1 MSRRE
6 LGGVEFA
13 TGGAFARHT
22 GDVTRRGVAIQP
34 ALVAGAL
41 ALLMG
46 VSFAL
51 RTGALETGYWIDE
64 GIAVGIASHDFLDI
78 PRILGQDGN
87 PPLYYLLLHGWMQ
100 LFGTGEATTRA
111 LSLSFA
117 LIAVPVSY
125 WAGSAVFDRRAGA
138 LAAVGAA
145 GSPFLTYYAQ
155 ETRMYS
161 LVALFSILASASF
174 ALAFVRGERR
184 HVWLL
189 GLWLSLLLYTH
200 TWGLFLAA
208 AMGIA
213 WLVLWRRG
221 DVPGR
226 DGAWLAGGLALAYAP
241 WLPSIVFQAAHTAAP
256 WAERPSP
263 LELLGFP
270 GGLFGFVALPL
281 LIVAVFF
288 AVRRRQTVDRAV
300 LVLAAI
306 AVITVVMAWL
316 CSQVEP
322 AWATRYLAVVLGP
335 VLLALAAVV
344 SRGALWTAVA
354 LVGVAIVWLMS
365 GPPPFKSNVRTVST
379 GVAPQV
385 RPGDLVIATQ
395 PEQVPALYRYL
406 PEGVIYRTP
415 LGLVL
420 DPRQTDW
427 RDGLRRL
434 RAGQA
439 ERELLP
445 AVAGL
450 DRGRRVLIVTP
461 EPGANPSQAPWSR
474 SVRVRTREWRAA
486 LAASPRLRRVG
497 GVSTIPLRKN
507 TVTAELYE
515 VR

>member
-1 MSRRE
+1 MI
-6 LGGVEFA
+6 
-13 TGGAFARHT
+13 
-22 GDVTRRGVAIQP
+22 RRGVATQP
-34 ALVAGAL
+34 PLIAGAL

-46 VSFAL
+46 ASLAL
-51 RTGALETGYWIDE
+51 RTGAIDTGYWIDE

-100 LFGTGEATTRA
+100 VFGTGEAATRA

-117 LIAVPVSY
+117 LLAVPASF

-138 LAAVGAA
+138 LAAAGAA

-161 LVALFSILASASF
+161 LVVLLSILASASF

-189 GLWLSLLLYTH
+189 GLWLGLLLYTH

-221 DVPGR
+221 EVAGG
-226 DGAWLAGGLALAYAP
+226 DGARLVGALAVVYAP
-241 WLPSIVFQAAHTAAP
+241 WLPSVAFQAAHTAAP

-263 LELLGFP
+263 LLLLGFP
-270 GGLFGFVALPL
+270 GGLFGYLALPL
-281 LIVAVFF
+281 LVVAVFF
-288 AVRRRQTVDRAV
+288 ALRRRPPVDRAV
-300 LVLAAI
+300 RVLAAI
-306 AVITVVMAWL
+306 AILTVSIAWL
-316 CSQVEP
+316 CSQIEP

-335 VLLALAAVV
+335 VLLALASVV
-344 SRGALWTAVA
+344 SRGAGWTALA
-354 LVGVAIVWLMS
+354 LAGVAVIWLLS
-365 GPPPFKSNVRTVST
+365 GPPQFKSNVRTVST
-379 GVAPQV
+379 GVAPSI

-406 PEGVIYRTP
+406 PEGVVYRTP

-427 RDGLRRL
+427 RDGLERL

-439 ERELLP
+439 ELELLP
-445 AVAGL
+445 AVARL

-474 SVRVRTREWRAA
+474 AVRIRTREWRAA
-486 LAASPRLRRVG
+486 LASSPRLRRVG